1 MKRLLA
7 LGMSLA
13 LALSCL
19 PPALAAEGDGPS
31 PWAAEEVGRA
41 VEAGLVPEAVT
52 GSWHAPITRGEFT
65 RLAIRYL
72 AVEHGFADDGAF
84 VNAYSMA
91 SLPDGES
98 TAGEDIGLL
107 NPWGRNGDWWHFSDV
122 SDEDG
127 ERAYVNSAYQ
137 LGIVNGRTEAVFD
150 QESLTAV
157 QEALFDPEGA
167 ITRQEAA
174 CMLARSYEILDPED
188 HRNELHSCWDYTD
201 YDTVDFWARD
211 DVATV
216 VGLGVMGST
225 SDAADVFDPL
235 GTYSR
240 EQAVLTFLRLY
251 EDAPVS
257 RTKGNLVPLEEIS
270 YQRTIWTAL
279 NDLGQTESIVEYRAD
294 TQYGVIL
301 ALRYSGGMHFYQT
314 LLFIPRDGHGK
325 QIVLSDNL
333 IGANWSLSEDERTF
347 TYTLVEDKP
356 YQLDLTTGQVT
367 ELA

>member
-41 VEAGLVPEAVT
+41 VEAGLVHEAVT

-150 QESLTAV
+150 QESLTTV
-157 QEALFDPEGA
+157 QEALFDPKGA

-174 CMLARSYEILDPED
+174 CMLARSYALLDGA
-188 HRNELHSCWDYTD
+188 DYGGGGSGGYAD
-201 YDTVDFWARD
+201 WSAVADWAVDS
-211 DVATV
+211 VAAVTE
-216 VGLGVMGST
+216 LGVMGSV
-225 SDAADVFDPL
+225 SGGGQVFDPL
-235 GTYSR
+235 GSYSR
-240 EQAVLTFLRLY
+240 EQAVVTFLRLH
-251 EDAPVS
+251 EGAPVCAARGNVAEI
-257 RTKGNLVPLEEIS
+257 RTAAYEKMVELV
-270 YQRTIWTAL
+270 QQ
-279 NDLGQTESIVEYRAD
+279 LGDPGTSQVDFRAD
-294 TQYGVIL
+294 TEACTVMAIGY
-301 ALRYSGGMHFYQT
+301 RNMMHFSSMIVALY
-314 LLFIPRDGHGK
+314 RDGTSRILWEGGS
-325 QIVLSDNL
+325 SDWALNSDGTAL
-333 IGANWSLSEDERTF
+333 TFSADGSSHSVSL
-347 TYTLVEDKP
+347 L
-356 YQLDLTTGQVT
+356 
-367 ELA
+367 